1 MRNLREIF
9 VAVLIAIALVGLLA
23 TNAIATIAQLFCLL
37 SVVVFAA
44 TSLFGLAA
52 KLRA

>member
-1 MRNLREIF
+1 MRTLKAIF
-9 VAVLIAIALVGLLA
+9 VAALIGVILVGLLA
-23 TNAIATIAQLFCLL
+23 TDAIAGVAQAFCMV

>member
-23 TNAIATIAQLFCLL
+23 TNTIATIAQVFCLG
-37 SVVVFAA
+37 SVAVFAA

>member
-23 TNAIATIAQLFCLL
+23 TNAIAMIAQSFCLL